1 MAQTSLRKRIINME
15 PGQALTM
22 PVVSVGYSTLRNYAS
37 ELGYLYLRKY
47 SVSLDREAR
56 TITITRNR

>member
-1 MAQTSLRKRIINME
+1 ME

-37 ELGYLYLRKY
+37 EIGYLYLRKY